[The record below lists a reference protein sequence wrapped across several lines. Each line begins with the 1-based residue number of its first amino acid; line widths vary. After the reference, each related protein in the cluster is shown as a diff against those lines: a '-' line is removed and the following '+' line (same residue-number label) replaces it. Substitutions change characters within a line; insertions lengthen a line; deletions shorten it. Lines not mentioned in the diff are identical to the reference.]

1 MASPTHHHIYV
12 SGSLAYDRIMDF
24 PGKFS
29 DHILPEK
36 IHILNVSFAVNGL
49 TEQFGGT
56 AGNIAYNLS
65 LLGEKPLILAS
76 AGKDFDRYKA
86 WMTGNGITTEGIR
99 IIPEE
104 FTAGAYITT
113 DQSDNQITGFNPG
126 AMKHPCGYPI
136 DHKAGE
142 KAIGI
147 ISPGCLVDMV
157 LYSREFKTHGIP
169 YICDPGQQIPVL
181 SRDELTEIIDG
192 SEILVSNDY
201 ELEMIQKS
209 TGLTRDHLIRKT
221 RFIITTLGEKGSIVW
236 DGSTETAIPA
246 VPPERVLDP
255 TGAGDAYRAGLI
267 KGLIMGKSLP
277 DAAGMGATCAS
288 YAIDRRGTQEH
299 RFTLSE
305 FQRRHEACFGK

>member
-1 MASPTHHHIYV
+1 MTRPIHPPIYI

-56 AGNIAYNLS
+56 AGNIAYSLS
-65 LLGEKPLILAS
+65 LLGETPTILAS

-86 WMTGNGITTEGIR
+86 WMEENKIPTTGIR

-113 DQSDNQITGFNPG
+113 DLSDNQITGFNPG
-126 AMKHPCGYPI
+126 AMKHPCRYPLKSG
-136 DHKAGE
+136 DEGQGL
-142 KAIGI
+142 GI
-147 ISPGCLVDMV
+147 VSPGCLEDM
-157 LYSREFKTHGIP
+157 LTYSREFKKNQIP

-181 SRDELTEIIDG
+181 TRDALIEIITG
-192 SEILVSNDY
+192 SEMLVSNDY

-209 TGLTRDHLIRKT
+209 TGLSRKDLIKKT
-221 RFIITTLGEKGSIVW
+221 RAIITTLGEEGSLVW
-236 DGSTETAIPA
+236 EGDIETAIPA
-246 VPPERVLDP
+246 VAPDAVLDP

-267 KGLIMGKSLP
+267 KGLLMGKALP
-277 DAAGMGATCAS
+277 DAARVGATCAS
-288 YAIDRRGTQEH
+288 YAIAHHGTQEH
-299 RFTLSE
+299 RFTIAQ
-305 FQRRHEACFGK
+305 FWKRHEACFG